1 MICDRY
7 ANLQEHTVG
16 RNKKLFFSSLS
27 TVYIPSKAFSRT
39 PRRIL
44 SVGRFP
50 VCFQKQ
56 ILRRKSPYKGV
67 LSAAPALRLFPLL
80 RGPCDGT
87 IRVLSLSK
95 RLTAVLPHLEGP
107 ASGADWRC
115 FHSFPCSTERRPSD
129 VKRSTRSHTCAI
141 YFRSWDMLIIA
152 PPYAWRILRITGLDS
167 GEKFRVGSSIN
178 CSPTLWKP
186 CYDWS

>member
-1 MICDRY
+1 MQIYRNTQWGGIKSCSFPLY
-7 ANLQEHTVG
+7 LQSTSPQKHSAERPAGFFRRGVF
-16 RNKKLFFSSLS
+16 LF
-27 TVYIPSKAFSRT
+27 AFKNRSYEGNRRT
-39 PRRIL
+39 RESCRRL
-44 SVGRFP
+44 
-50 VCFQKQ
+50 
-56 ILRRKSPYKGV
+56 
-67 LSAAPALRLFPLL
+67 PALRLFPLL

-95 RLTAVLPHLEGP
+95 RLTAFLPHLEET
-107 ASGADWRC
+107 AAGADWRC
-115 FHSFPCSTERRPSD
+115 FHPFPCSTERSPSD

-178 CSPTLWKP
+178 CSPTL
-186 CYDWS
+186 